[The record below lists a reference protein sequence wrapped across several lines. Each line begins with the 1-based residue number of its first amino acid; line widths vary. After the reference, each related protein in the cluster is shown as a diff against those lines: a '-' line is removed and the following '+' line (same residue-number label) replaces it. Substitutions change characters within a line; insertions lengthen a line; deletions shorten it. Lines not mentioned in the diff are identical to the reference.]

1 MTASP
6 IFACID
12 KRGGTAGTGTH
23 GHRANSKPVYTAAVL
38 RPALDLFLFFFIPSI
53 FVSFL
58 FYTSLAPTP
67 RAAAGGGWRRSGE
80 GTGGVAATHCH
91 SGPLPPL
98 LTPRTR
104 TSVFQLGTRQQRER
118 ERKKKKKNTKNWK
131 LREAPLFMVQIL
143 SLCNTACAHRTRTL
157 RRQRGGY
164 RVP

>member
-67 RAAAGGGWRRSGE
+67 RAAAGAGRR
-80 GTGGVAATHCH
+80 VAAFRGGNRRCGGDTLSQRAASASVHT
-91 SGPLPPL
+91 SDADERVPARN
-98 LTPRTR
+98 TPT
-104 TSVFQLGTRQQRER
+104 TGER
-118 ERKKKKKNTKNWK
+118 EKKKKDERKE
-131 LREAPLFMVQIL
+131 LEAP
-143 SLCNTACAHRTRTL
+143 
-157 RRQRGGY
+157 
-164 RVP
+164 